1 RPIFVVCVADG
12 TWRTLGDDCGGRPR
26 EWVDERRLVIERF
39 ARLNSIALIDTET
52 GEQRELLESADRSVN
67 NPRLSPDRRWIAFDA
82 SRPFQEAAVFVAP
95 FREQPISESEWVVVA
110 RSASHPFWSADGRLL
125 YYTPTGTNPL
135 FRNAVHARHFA
146 SVSGLV
152 DGEPTTVHVSTE
164 MLMPAYL
171 PGTAAI
177 ATPDE
182 IILVLG
188 DFRGDIWLMQLSPPT
203 AR

>member
-1 RPIFVVCVADG
+1 M
-12 TWRTLGDDCGGRPR
+12 
-26 EWVDERRLVIERF
+26 DERRLIIERF

-52 GEQRELLESADRSVN
+52 GDQHELLESAERSVS

-82 SRPFQEAAVFVAP
+82 SRPGEPDAPVGACYQCLCVP
-95 FREQPISESEWVVVA
+95 FREQPIPESEWVVVD

-135 FRNAVHARHFA
+135 VRSAVRARHFA
-146 SVSGLV
+146 SASGLV
-152 DGEPTTVHVSTE
+152 EGEPIAVYASTE

-171 PGTAAI
+171 SGTAPI
-177 ATPDE
+177 ATPDQ

-188 DFRGDIWLMQLSPPT
+188 DFRGDVWLMELEPDQRTSSV
-203 AR
+203 